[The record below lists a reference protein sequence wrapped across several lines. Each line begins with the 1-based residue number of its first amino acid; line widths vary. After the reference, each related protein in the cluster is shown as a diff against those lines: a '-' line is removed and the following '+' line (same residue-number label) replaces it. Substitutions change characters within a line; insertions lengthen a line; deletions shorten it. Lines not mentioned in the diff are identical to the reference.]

1 MKWTSIKLHLLPL
14 IMQEIEVCEKNY
26 IDLIN
31 QIKAK
36 KTKKLIDEF
45 LEMRLDI
52 SKRIEELE
60 DYFDENFGNIRMN
73 ILEKGIFQLKKL
85 LFYNPDKKNDQE
97 EEDLPEF
104 TGLVLDFNLIEKN
117 NIANQNF
124 AKNMRQSNIKTAQDI
139 KMRATMRA
147 TMRAS
152 KFPQNLRKTKIDGS
166 SIRDTG
172 INSGFNNR
180 LRATSINIKEKDE
193 IIENDNLEE
202 NNINDENNLEMYSKE
217 SINNDDNNIINEDKN
232 IEENNDEKNDNNINI
247 NSQSKDENIEQVPS
261 NETEEDKLI
270 NNQFSNNQMINE
282 KNEKEKIVTKIEN
295 EVKNEQREEEEIIKG
310 NDVNINID
318 EQSQINETQKNK
330 SLKKI
335 INSIIL
341 KENNNILKK
350 YLFKWSEKIS
360 DINLNEENELINK
373 SEDDKEEI
381 KSENEI
387 ENKNEKRNMINIKT
401 LFLDE
406 VDDEEKCVIME
417 EMVFRFRTLLMLSC
431 FKNEEDLSD

>member
-1 MKWTSIKLHLLPL
+1 
-14 IMQEIEVCEKNY
+14 MQEKEVCEKNY

-31 QIKAK
+31 KIKAK
-36 KTKKLIDEF
+36 RTKKLIDEF

-202 NNINDENNLEMYSKE
+202 NNIE
-217 SINNDDNNIINEDKN
+217 DNNI
-232 IEENNDEKNDNNINI
+232 
-247 NSQSKDENIEQVPS
+247 P
-261 NETEEDKLI
+261 
-270 NNQFSNNQMINE
+270 
-282 KNEKEKIVTKIEN
+282 
-295 EVKNEQREEEEIIKG
+295 
-310 NDVNINID
+310 
-318 EQSQINETQKNK
+318 
-330 SLKKI
+330 KKKVRI
-335 INSIIL
+335 RL
-341 KENNNILKK
+341 
-350 YLFKWSEKIS
+350 
-360 DINLNEENELINK
+360 
-373 SEDDKEEI
+373 
-381 KSENEI
+381 
-387 ENKNEKRNMINIKT
+387 T
-401 LFLDE
+401 
-406 VDDEEKCVIME
+406 DEEY
-417 EMVFRFRTLLMLSC
+417 RLLQKL
-431 FKNEEDLSD
+431 KAKKKTGK